1 MYVSSSPPIGDLP
14 LIEERVVRMR
24 PEGDLSRRNL
34 LKGAAAGAAG
44 ALFVPACDG
53 GGTGNP
59 KAGPSS
65 KSAAQVS
72 VEDQRGKTVTLK
84 HRARRVVTIPMP
96 AAAMLIAVD
105 KSADHLV
112 GMHKFSWLAIRDG
125 ILGDFFPK
133 AKKIAHGIAGQN
145 FTPNVESIVG
155 LNPDVVVQW
164 GDNGAGI
171 IAPMENAGL
180 KVVGLTYGTQDDV
193 NTWITLFGTLLGK
206 KERADAI
213 NARTSK
219 QMDEIKAAA
228 GDVSHNKPKII
239 YFNRF
244 KGGLKAA
251 GKGSYND
258 FYIRLVGGVNA
269 AEGLSGLAGVDVE
282 QVLSWDPDIVLLGNF
297 DDAVP
302 DDVYGD
308 KVWSDVSAVKSK
320 RVYKVPLGGYRWDPP
335 SQESPLMWRWLFML
349 AHPRAKRYDLRG
361 QVASYYRFLYGHE
374 PSDKQLDKVL
384 WMDLNAKSAAYRQF
398 HAR

>member
-1 MYVSSSPPIGDLP
+1 
-14 LIEERVVRMR
+14 MR
-24 PEGDLSRRNL
+24 RQGSVSRRNL
-34 LKGAAAGAAG
+34 LKGAVAGAAG
-44 ALFVPACDG
+44 AVFVPAC
-53 GGTGNP
+53 GNSGSGAP
-59 KAGPSS
+59 GADSAS
-65 KSAAQVS
+65 KSATGIS
-72 VEDQRGKTVTLK
+72 VEDQRGKTITLD
-84 HRARRVVTIPMP
+84 HPARRVVTLPMP

-105 KSADHLV
+105 RGADHLV
-112 GMHKFSWLAIRDG
+112 GMHKFSWVAIRDG

-133 AKKIAHGIAGQN
+133 AENIAHGIAGQN

-164 GDNGAGI
+164 GDEGAGI

-180 KVVGLTYGTQDDV
+180 KVVGLTYGTQQDV

-206 KERADAI
+206 KDRADAI
-213 NARTSK
+213 NGRTSK
-219 QMDEIKAAA
+219 QLDEIKAAA
-228 GDVSHNKPKII
+228 AKASGPKPKII

-258 FYIRLVGGVNA
+258 FYIRLVGGENA
-269 AEGLSGLAGVDVE
+269 AAQLTGLASVDIE
-282 QVLSWDPDIVLLGNF
+282 QVLTWDPDVVLLGNF
-297 DDAVP
+297 DDTVP

-335 SQESPLMWRWLFML
+335 SQESPLMWRWLFGL
-349 AHPRAKRYDLRG
+349 AHPQAKPYDLRG
-361 QVASYYRFLYGHE
+361 QVTSYYNFLYGHE

-384 WMDLNAKSAAYRQF
+384 WMDLNAKSSAYRQF
-398 HAR
+398 HAG